1 MIALV
6 LFLVVIVGSI
16 MIHEAG
22 HFVTARWFGMRA
34 ERFFFGFGP
43 TLWSVQRGETE
54 YGVKLLPLGGFVK
67 IAGMNRYEEMPEGDQ
82 HRAFYAKPPWQRTIV
97 LVAGVFTHFV
107 LAAVLLFSVQAF
119 FELPRVENGERVTN
133 TEISEVVTDSP
144 AAAAGLRPGDRVV
157 SVAGTD
163 VSSFDEVRDIV
174 AARPNEQVDLTFA
187 RGSQQR
193 SVRVTL
199 GENTVE
205 GERVG
210 FIGVAAGNLVLEQ
223 RSLGEAFA
231 GVWVGEYSLPRQT
244 AMTLSGIAQVFTPD
258 SISAWLQQT
267 DADTPRTT
275 DGPISLI
282 GAGQVAAAMGRMG
295 AFSSLLL
302 MLASLQIVIGALN
315 LLPLPPFDGGHL
327 AVVAIESV
335 VNAVRRAL
343 GRTGDW
349 QVDPAALMPLTLAV
363 LLIMGLF
370 ALTAFYVDIVNPA
383 SSLIQ

>member
-1 MIALV
+1 
-6 LFLVVIVGSI
+6 
-16 MIHEAG
+16 
-22 HFVTARWFGMRA
+22 
-34 ERFFFGFGP
+34 
-43 TLWSVQRGETE
+43 
-54 YGVKLLPLGGFVK
+54 
-67 IAGMNRYEEMPEGDQ
+67 
-82 HRAFYAKPPWQRTIV
+82 
-97 LVAGVFTHFV
+97 
-107 LAAVLLFSVQAF
+107 
-119 FELPRVENGERVTN
+119 
-133 TEISEVVTDSP
+133 
-144 AAAAGLRPGDRVV
+144 
-157 SVAGTD
+157 
-163 VSSFDEVRDIV
+163 V

-205 GERVG
+205 GEQVG
-210 FIGVAAGNLVLEQ
+210 FIGVAASNLVLEQ
-223 RSLGEAFA
+223 RSVGEAFA
-231 GVWVGEYSLPRQT
+231 GVWAGEYSLPSQT

-383 SSLIQ
+383 SNLIQ